1 MRGLRLAVLL
11 GALGAGAL
19 LLCLGRVWL
28 DVVSDP
34 GLTIT
39 ASRDPLTGGDLAS
52 GALAC
57 AYVGLASVA
66 ALVATRGWV
75 RVVVGAVVVAAAAGA
90 LVDVLPLAFGDQL
103 TQRAFEH
110 IARCDETGCSSDRL
124 VDPSFSGWPWLAAG
138 GAVVLGL
145 AGALTVVRGR
155 SWKGLGSS
163 YEVPAARPTETA
175 TDKGVWD
182 ALDRGDDP
190 TA

>member
-11 GALGAGAL
+11 GVVGAGVL
-19 LLCLGRVWL
+19 LLSLGRTWVE
-28 DVVSDP
+28 VVSDP

-39 ASRDPLTGGDLAS
+39 ATRDALTGGDLAS

-66 ALVATRGWV
+66 ALVATRAWG
-75 RVVVGAVVVAAAAGA
+75 RVAVGAVVVAAAVGA
-90 LVDVLPLAFGDQL
+90 LVDVLPLAFGDGL

-110 IARCDETGCSSDRL
+110 IARCDETGCSSDRV
-124 VDPSFSGWPWLAAG
+124 VDPSFSGWPWLACA
-138 GAVVLGL
+138 GAVVLLLG
-145 AGALTVVRGR
+145 GALTVARGR
-155 SWKGLGSS
+155 AWKGLGSS
-163 YEVPAARPTETA
+163 YDAPGARVEEPV
-175 TDKGVWD
+175 TDKGVWE